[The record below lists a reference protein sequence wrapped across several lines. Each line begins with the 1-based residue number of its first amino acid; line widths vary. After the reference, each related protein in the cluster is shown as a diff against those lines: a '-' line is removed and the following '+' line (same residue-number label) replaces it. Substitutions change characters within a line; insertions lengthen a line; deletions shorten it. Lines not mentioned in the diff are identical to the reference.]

1 MDHVDDAKTVE
12 YALCAASRLKSSALR
27 GFAALNGEGVPV
39 RIFWDANCG
48 EAVQPNILSSREA
61 KILTDLFRQV
71 ALPADLC
78 EAVQKKFGKRFD
90 SLEQF
95 LTYILQELARDDA
108 AQIDEA
114 ERTMIEQRLKDLGY
128 L

>member
-1 MDHVDDAKTVE
+1 M
-12 YALCAASRLKSSALR
+12 
-27 GFAALNGEGVPV
+27 
-39 RIFWDANCG
+39 
-48 EAVQPNILSSREA
+48 
-61 KILTDLFRQV
+61 
-71 ALPADLC
+71 ALPTDLC